1 MGVGFDELKTN
12 FADDFRLHEEIT
24 SACSLV
30 RDYSIKEL
38 IKANGSASRTIK
50 DICYGSGYALVDG
63 KMVQS
68 GACTEKVKNPQPLP
82 NNADSTSVNTHVP
95 GCALKEGDVYVNW
108 NRDVGNTAFVPKTW
122 PERVEDKHR
131 VD

>member
-1 MGVGFDELKTN
+1 
-12 FADDFRLHEEIT
+12 
-24 SACSLV
+24 
-30 RDYSIKEL
+30 
-38 IKANGSASRTIK
+38 
-50 DICYGSGYALVDG
+50 
-63 KMVQS
+63 MVQS

-95 GCALKEGDVYVNW
+95 GFALKEGDVYVNW

-131 VD
+131 VDYPANLLAGGEKKAFIQKGMNSNLEIPG